1 MALIHVSEDIG
12 IAFLGRYTPVPW
24 WSLILIVIVGS
35 ILMSQYAVRMIKK

>member
-24 WSLILIVIVGS
+24 WSLILIVIVVS